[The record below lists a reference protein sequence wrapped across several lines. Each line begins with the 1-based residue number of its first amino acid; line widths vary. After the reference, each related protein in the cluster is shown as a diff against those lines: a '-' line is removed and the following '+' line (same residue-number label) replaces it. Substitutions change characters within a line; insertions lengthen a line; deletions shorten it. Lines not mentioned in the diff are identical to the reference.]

1 MELRDYQKKAVE
13 KALQELKDN
22 KNPLV
27 IMPSGSGKTP
37 VIAKIAE
44 SCVDCSGRV
53 LIIVR
58 NERET
63 IQMKNSLLGFTAIKE
78 KDINVCSSGI
88 GSECKV
94 VVSNVQPESNS
105 KQLKGLDKNFFGL
118 IIVDDS
124 HHVVSPSYQEILEH
138 FKGVP
143 VLGLTATPYR
153 SDNKKL
159 SSVFDSEPYE
169 YTYEEAVSN
178 GYLVPIQTQKV
189 SISIDISDVA
199 TSSGEYDPEKL
210 STILD
215 PYLEKIATTMKTY
228 CKNRKTVVFLPMVK
242 TGQKMQRI
250 LIKHEFNAVEVN
262 SKTKHKEQILSD
274 FAAGKYDV
282 LCNAKLLTESW
293 DCPSA
298 DCVIVLRPTKSRTLY
313 CQMVGIG
320 TRVCEGKE
328 DLLLLDFWGLSD
340 QFDISAP
347 AYPTYRR
354 DEKATKPTKHLV
366 SKPHGSV
373 EAEEALKK
381 SSDDIVM
388 KHESSLVKALSDSK
402 GISDPDEDVD
412 WIDNFFTEESDDFDD
427 FFDFD
432 EELSAK
438 KSSSK
443 KKNDHN
449 LVDPFRFAYIIKNT
463 LFLNYEPTDKWE
475 TLNPTDSQL
484 VRIRNS
490 GICTNKINSRGLASI
505 LIACL
510 DYRYK
515 SNLATPRQ
523 VYTLNNHGFKNID
536 SYTYDK
542 AYNLIKKIFGNGWKI
557 PEDIDPET
565 Y

>member
-1 MELRDYQKKAVE
+1 MPDTQE
-13 KALQELKDN
+13 KE
-22 KNPLV
+22 V
-27 IMPSGSGKTP
+27 
-37 VIAKIAE
+37 
-44 SCVDCSGRV
+44 
-53 LIIVR
+53 
-58 NERET
+58 
-63 IQMKNSLLGFTAIKE
+63 
-78 KDINVCSSGI
+78 NVCSSGI

-94 VVSNVQPESNS
+94 VVSNVQSESKINR
-105 KQLKGLDKNFFGL
+105 LKELDRNFFGL
-118 IIVDDS
+118 IIVDNA
-124 HHVVSPSYQEILEH
+124 HHVVSPSYQGIIEH
-138 FKGVP
+138 FRGVP
-143 VLGLTATPYR
+143 ILGLTATPYR

-169 YTYEEAVSN
+169 YTYKEAVSN
-178 GYLVPIQTQKV
+178 GYLVPIHTQKV
-189 SISIDISDVA
+189 SLDIAISDVA

-215 PYLEKIATTMKTY
+215 TYLEKIASRMKTY
-228 CKNRKTVVFLPMVK
+228 CKDRKTVVFLPMIK
-242 TGQKMQRI
+242 TSQKMQQF
-250 LIKHEFNAVEVN
+250 LIKHGFNAVEVN

-313 CQMVGIG
+313 KQMVGIG
-320 TRVCEGKE
+320 TRLCEGKK
-328 DLLLLDFWGLSD
+328 DLLLLDFLGLSD
-340 QFDISAP
+340 KFDIYAP
-347 AYPTYRR
+347 AYPTYLR
-354 DEKATKPTKHLV
+354 DEKPKKSTKHLV
-366 SKPHGSV
+366 REPHGSV
-373 EAEEALKK
+373 KAEEALKK
-381 SSDDIVM
+381 TSDDIVTQ
-388 KHESSLVKALSDSK
+388 HESSLAKALSDPKAVSN
-402 GISDPDEDVD
+402 PDEDIAWLD
-412 WIDNFFTEESDDFDD
+412 DILTEESDDFDD

>member
-13 KALQELKDN
+13 EALQDLKEN

-27 IMPSGSGKTP
+27 IMPAGSGKTP

-44 SCVDCSGRV
+44 SCVDSSGRV

-63 IQMKNSLLGFTAIKE
+63 IQMKNSLLNFTKFVR
-78 KDINVCSSGI
+78 KDISVCSSGI

-94 VVSNVQPESNS
+94 VVSIVQSESNS

-118 IIVDDS
+118 IIVDS
-124 HHVVSPSYQEILEH
+124 AHHVVSPSYQEILEH
-138 FKGVP
+138 FKNVH
-143 VLGLTATPYR
+143 VVGLTATPYR
-153 SDNKKL
+153 TDNKKL

-178 GYLVPIQTQKV
+178 GYLVPIHTQKV
-189 SISIDISDVA
+189 PLDITISDVA

-210 STILD
+210 STILN
-215 PYLEKIATTMKTY
+215 PYFEKIATTMKTY
-228 CKNRKTVVFLPMVK
+228 CKGRKTVVFLPLVK
-242 TGQKMQRI
+242 TAQKLQHI
-250 LIKHEFNAVEVN
+250 LSKHGFRAVEVN
-262 SKTKHKEQILSD
+262 SKTQNKEQILSD

-313 CQMVGIG
+313 CQMVGRG
-320 TRVCEGKE
+320 TRICEGKK
-328 DLLLLDFWGLSD
+328 DLLLLDFLGLSERYN
-340 QFDISAP
+340 ISDS

-354 DEKATKPTKHLV
+354 NEKATKPTKHLV

-388 KHESSLVKALSDSK
+388 KHESSLVKALSYSK
-402 GISDPDEDVD
+402 SISDPDEDVD
-412 WIDNFFTEESDDFDD
+412 WIDNIFTEESDDFEDMS
-427 FFDFD
+427 DFD
-432 EELSAK
+432 EAKTAAK
-438 KSSSK
+438 KNCPTFIDPFEYADIIDNLFVLMYETEYKWQSSK
-443 KKNDHN
+443 PTQKQLAK
-449 LVDPFRFAYIIKNT
+449 LVSF
-463 LFLNYEPTDKWE
+463 
-475 TLNPTDSQL
+475 
-484 VRIRNS
+484 
-490 GICTNKINSRGLASI
+490 GICIDEIDSRGLAAELLSC
-505 LIACL
+505 LIS
-510 DYRYK
+510 RSK
-515 SNLATPRQ
+515 EGLATPRQ
-523 VYTLNNHGFKNID
+523 VYVLHNYGFKNID

-542 AYNLIKKIFGNGWKI
+542 AYNLISKIFGNGWEI